1 MLDPSIGPILTHG
14 AVENTNAV
22 LRAQGVTLPDTL
34 HVTPDLSGKDHPN
47 ALVIAPP
54 GALGADWAK
63 RFGTVET
70 GFASGWMALRGIRR
84 RRGGDRGFVISDHA
98 DWPGLLSAIKETE
111 AENIYVTHGY
121 TEIFTRYLNEAGWTA
136 AVVSTEYE
144 GDSLETE
151 SAA

>member
-1 MLDPSIGPILTHG
+1 MVCLRCFAVMGRLRHG
-14 AVENTNAV
+14 AIRPQTNMVSLQQAHQQV
-22 LRAQGVTLPDTL
+22 VDLRRF
-34 HVTPDLSGKDHPN
+34 
-47 ALVIAPP
+47 IA
-54 GALGADWAK
+54 
-63 RFGTVET
+63 TI
-70 GFASGWMALRGIRR
+70 LRLRHYMPMVRR